1 MHCLMQNGEGCTGG
15 ESQSLTDIPVTPQQL
30 TVGWV
35 ASVMGVPILD
45 ARVQRCSSMGG
56 FASEAYRMQ
65 LVYKEI
71 GSSTEEVVANTQ
83 RLNYPTSAVIKLSS
97 GSIDFRQHTG
107 DATALGVYA
116 TEFFMYTQLHPKLM
130 PARVPRIYGCFP
142 DDSDEVTQLTLVMED
157 LSAPDAF
164 GQGGE
169 VPAF

>member
-1 MHCLMQNGEGCTGG
+1 
-15 ESQSLTDIPVTPQQL
+15 
-30 TVGWV
+30 
-35 ASVMGVPILD
+35 MGVPILD
-45 ARVQRCSSMGG
+45 GQVRRCSSMGG
-56 FASEAYRMQ
+56 FPSEAYRMQ

-71 GSSTEEVVANTQ
+71 GSSTEEVMANTQ

-157 LSAPDAF
+157 LSAADAF
-164 GQGGE
+164 GQGG
-169 VPAF
+169 AA